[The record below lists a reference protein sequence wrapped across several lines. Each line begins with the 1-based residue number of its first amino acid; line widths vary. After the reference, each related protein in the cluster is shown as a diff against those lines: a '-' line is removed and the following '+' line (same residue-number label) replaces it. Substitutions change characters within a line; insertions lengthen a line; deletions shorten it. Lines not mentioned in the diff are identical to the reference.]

1 MQVGSRNSFVDR
13 FLFKPGVNNTLAA
26 LDDSTSMFSVAARD
40 LIDSSGRTYMEYKR
54 DKHGGR
60 ERLLE
65 EFFTFAIWGFGV
77 RAMKQCYDAGILNA
91 RKFGIRLP
99 DLDIDLLPKA
109 KGGGSEGL
117 QKLDEKLVGQFAE
130 KFKHAG
136 QYQDLLSVLKSPQL
150 QKAYRASS
158 IYKFVIASGVPALAI
173 AFGVPTFNQWL
184 TRQKLQEEKSAKS
197 HQFPGRAVAG
207 SLFNGF
213 KQGLPPTFH
222 PKPFAPFQTGLA
234 SAQAPGNR
242 FASPNQAKGYPLSA
256 TGQTFSTA
264 TPFAGNNAFQPA
276 FQPMQT
282 ASNAAYHHNGSKNGS
297 VHFGGLPDLASAILQ
312 NERWNTLLIDGT
324 ISGGRVYKARNP
336 LERFEIFFR
345 EAAII
350 AFLYWIQRP
359 LQDAVGGAL
368 GKFWNIPSNMEF
380 KTIQYLRKHGE
391 YARSPEKFHQDFQN
405 GVHEIADWM
414 GKKLTPATSGKP
426 SAKQVLGEI
435 LKNSENKEKALLEAV
450 YDYFLHHR
458 DANRKNMILETAID
472 SGWIP
477 TFNKQAGPQS
487 FAQQMKG
494 VMHEMNPVKNQQ
506 LTKNQFLD
514 LTKKIDTK
522 SIFSLMESLESLSE
536 KTLHQ
541 PQQLEQ
547 MLKKTMR
554 LRAGAWFAS
563 NAVCFTFLSIVI
575 PTLQHYITYKRT
587 GKNYFPGVQ
596 QETAAPMTP
605 APSMAAVGA

>member
-1 MQVGSRNSFVDR
+1 MQIGGRNSVVDSI
-13 FLFKPGVNNTLAA
+13 LFKPGVNNTLAA

-40 LIDSSGRTYMEYKR
+40 LLDSSGRTYMEYKR
-54 DKHGGR
+54 DPHGGR

-65 EFFTFAIWGFGV
+65 EFFTFVIWGFGV
-77 RAMKQCYDAGILNA
+77 RTMKQCYDAGILNA
-91 RKFGIRLP
+91 KKFGIKLP

-109 KGGGSEGL
+109 KVGSSEGL

-136 QYQDLLSVLKSPQL
+136 QYHDLLAVLKSPQL

-158 IYKFVIASGVPALAI
+158 IYKFMLASGVPALAI
-173 AFGVPTFNQWL
+173 ALGVPTFNQWL
-184 TRQKLQEEKSAKS
+184 TRQRVAAEKSAKP
-197 HQFPGRAVAG
+197 Q
-207 SLFNGF
+207 N
-213 KQGLPPTFH
+213 KQ
-222 PKPFAPFQTGLA
+222 
-234 SAQAPGNR
+234 AQP
-242 FASPNQAKGYPLSA
+242 SPNQAAPGGIKTVSGSSPAPLNKSVPTAGKTDNQLAAPAVAPVPPANFKG
-256 TGQTFSTA
+256 Q
-264 TPFAGNNAFQPA
+264 AFPHANPAFLAANSYASMNSFQAKQARQPGQPA
-276 FQPMQT
+276 QPATQF
-282 ASNAAYHHNGSKNGS
+282 ASAQNSPKHKHHNGQ
-297 VHFGGLPDLASAILQ
+297 VQFGGLPDVASAILQ

-324 ISGGRVYKARNP
+324 ISGGRFYMGRK
-336 LERFEIFFR
+336 LDEKIEIAVR
-345 EAAII
+345 EATII

-359 LQDAVGGAL
+359 LQNAVSNAL
-368 GKFWNIPSNMEF
+368 GKFWSIPSNMEF
-380 KTIQYLRKHGE
+380 KTIQYLRKHSD
-391 YARSPEKFHQDFQN
+391 YAKTPEKFHQDFQK

-414 GKKLTPATSGKP
+414 GKKLTPAIQQP

-458 DANRKNMILETAID
+458 GANKNMILETAID

-477 TFNKQAGPQS
+477 TFNKQAGAQS
-487 FAQQMKG
+487 FGNQMKG
-494 VMHEMNPVKNQQ
+494 VLHEMNPIKNQE

-575 PTLQHYITYKRT
+575 PALQHYITYKRT
-587 GKNYFPGVQ
+587 GKNYFPGLQ
-596 QETAAPMTP
+596 QEAA
-605 APSMAAVGA
+605 AS